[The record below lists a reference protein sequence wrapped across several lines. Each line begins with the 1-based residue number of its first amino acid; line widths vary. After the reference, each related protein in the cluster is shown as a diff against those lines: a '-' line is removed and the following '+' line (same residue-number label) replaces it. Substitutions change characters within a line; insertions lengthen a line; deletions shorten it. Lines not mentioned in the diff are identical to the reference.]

1 MHRVVESCFRFV
13 FWGLQGLV
21 GFDFGGLWVDI
32 PGFRLGVGSDLGAL
46 GQLWASGLG
55 VWAVGRV

>member
-32 PGFRLGVGSDLGAL
+32 PGFRLGVGSDLGGFGL
-46 GQLWASGLG
+46 RVWGFGLW
-55 VWAVGRV
+55 VGFRV

>member
-46 GQLWASGLG
+46 GFGFGGLG
-55 VWAVGRV
+55 CG